1 MICYDDKAI
10 MIIMTMMK
18 VQIYMSV
25 DAVYQSAQVF
35 IKMFRNTRNVF
46 YNDKAIMII
55 MRLMIIDEGTDIYV
69 SGRS

>member
-46 YNDKAIMII
+46 
-55 MRLMIIDEGTDIYV
+55 L
-69 SGRS
+69 